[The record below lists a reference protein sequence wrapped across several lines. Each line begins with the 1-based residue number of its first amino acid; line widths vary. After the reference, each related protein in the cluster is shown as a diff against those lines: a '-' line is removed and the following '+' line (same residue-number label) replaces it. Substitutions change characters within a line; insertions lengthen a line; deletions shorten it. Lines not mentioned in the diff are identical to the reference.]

1 MTTKEGKKRHRLCNE
16 DCNHC
21 DVIFNEQLAVL
32 LNVLALKFGEE
43 VWHITNRVCANMT
56 CCPICRIDD
65 FCHDVIYDSGDNGI
79 LAIDRIRESESC
91 KVAEMAK
98 KIFKEFNSKRASR

>member
-1 MTTKEGKKRHRLCNE
+1 MSKKRERLCNE
-16 DCNHC
+16 HCNDC
-21 DVIFNEQLAVL
+21 DAIFNEQLAVL

-65 FCHDVIYDSGDNGI
+65 FCHDCAYENRIA
-79 LAIDRIRESESC
+79 AIDEIEDGNEACDIAR
-91 KVAEMAK
+91 MAK
-98 KIFKEFNSKRASR
+98 KIFKEINKKENN